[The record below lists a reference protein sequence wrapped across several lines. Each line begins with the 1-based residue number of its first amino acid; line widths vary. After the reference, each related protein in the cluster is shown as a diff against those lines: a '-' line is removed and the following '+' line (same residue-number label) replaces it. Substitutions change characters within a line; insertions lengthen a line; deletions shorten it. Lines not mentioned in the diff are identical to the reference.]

1 LLSQLEC
8 FLFFSFGVVPL
19 TCLLIFASSNLL
31 KVAAKLK
38 KGGKFIGKRQEV
50 GPSSLAGKKT
60 KFSTL
65 YYTRSLNRD
74 VSSLDRGQKNQG
86 KNLLSYWLLV

>member
-1 LLSQLEC
+1 
-8 FLFFSFGVVPL
+8 
-19 TCLLIFASSNLL
+19 
-31 KVAAKLK
+31 
-38 KGGKFIGKRQEV
+38 
-50 GPSSLAGKKT
+50 
-60 KFSTL
+60 L